1 MPHKRKKLK
10 LISFAYVENMKKNK
24 DRQKIFDELL
34 KKQYDEQHLEFEKFI
49 AENNLRR
56 KGEDDE

>member
-1 MPHKRKKLK
+1 
-10 LISFAYVENMKKNK
+10 MKKNK